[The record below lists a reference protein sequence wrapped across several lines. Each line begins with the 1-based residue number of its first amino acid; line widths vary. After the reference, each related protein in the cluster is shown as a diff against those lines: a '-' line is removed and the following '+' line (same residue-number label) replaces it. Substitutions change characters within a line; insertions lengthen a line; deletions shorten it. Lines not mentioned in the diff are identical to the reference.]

1 MILQKCL
8 QEAYFGGQHPQ
19 EYGQAPPMINIE
31 LTYNVAL
38 CRKKALCGLMEKIN
52 DGMTVDIKPF
62 FSCFVMWWIG
72 NTGTILSFLSTEF
85 CIMSK

>member
-52 DGMTVDIKPF
+52 D
-62 FSCFVMWWIG
+62 
-72 NTGTILSFLSTEF
+72 
-85 CIMSK
+85 